1 MLTVVNESMLPK
13 STSVSLAITSMLV
26 VAESSETVA
35 VSAIASGASFTG
47 VTVTVNVPVAV
58 SVPSDTV

>member
-1 MLTVVNESMLPK
+1 
-13 STSVSLAITSMLV
+13 MLV

-35 VSAIASGASFTG
+35 VSAIASGASFTD